1 MSNAFLH
8 IASPGIA
15 SIQPYKP
22 GKPVSELERE
32 LGICNSLKLAS
43 NENPIAVSQRVKDV
57 LQSEFSELARYP
69 DGAGFTLREALAK
82 RHGVASKQITIGN
95 GSNDVLDM
103 IARVFL
109 SPGFQSV
116 FSQHAFAVYPIA
128 SMSVGADLVAVPA
141 VEFGHDLH
149 AMLNAITDKTRV
161 VWIANPNNP
170 TGTWLNEAELM
181 HFVEQVP
188 SDVMIVIDEAY
199 SEYVHLDDYPDAT
212 QWITRFPNVIVT
224 RTFSK
229 AFGLA
234 ALRVGYSV
242 SHPDVADLLNR
253 VRQPFNVNSF
263 AQAGAVAALDDD
275 EYLAESIRVNDEG
288 LVQLSQGLDK
298 LGLTYIPSVG
308 NFVAVNVGR
317 PVAEVD
323 KALLMEGV
331 ITRPVENYGLQH
343 HLRISVG
350 LQAENARALIALEKV
365 L

>member
-1 MSNAFLH
+1 
-8 IASPGIA
+8 
-15 SIQPYKP
+15 
-22 GKPVSELERE
+22 
-32 LGICNSLKLAS
+32 
-43 NENPIAVSQRVKDV
+43 
-57 LQSEFSELARYP
+57 
-69 DGAGFTLREALAK
+69 
-82 RHGVASKQITIGN
+82 
-95 GSNDVLDM
+95 
-103 IARVFL
+103 
-109 SPGFQSV
+109 
-116 FSQHAFAVYPIA
+116 
-128 SMSVGADLVAVPA
+128 
-141 VEFGHDLH
+141 
-149 AMLNAITDKTRV
+149 
-161 VWIANPNNP
+161 
-170 TGTWLNEAELM
+170 
-181 HFVEQVP
+181 VP
-188 SDVMIVIDEAY
+188 SDVIIVIDEAY
-199 SEYVHLDDYPDAT
+199 SEYVRLDGYPDAT

-263 AQAGAVAALDDD
+263 AQAGALAALDDA

-288 LVQLSQGLDK
+288 LVQLSEGLDK

-308 NFVAVNVGR
+308 NFISVNVGR

-350 LQAENARALIALEKV
+350 LQSENARALTALEKV

>member
-1 MSNAFLH
+1 
-8 IASPGIA
+8 
-15 SIQPYKP
+15 
-22 GKPVSELERE
+22 
-32 LGICNSLKLAS
+32 
-43 NENPIAVSQRVKDV
+43 
-57 LQSEFSELARYP
+57 
-69 DGAGFTLREALAK
+69 LREALAK

-109 SPGFQSV
+109 SPGFQSI

-128 SMSVGADLVAVPA
+128 SMSVGADLVTVPA

-350 LQAENARALIALEKV
+350 LQAENARALIALENV

>member
-1 MSNAFLH
+1 
-8 IASPGIA
+8 
-15 SIQPYKP
+15 
-22 GKPVSELERE
+22 
-32 LGICNSLKLAS
+32 
-43 NENPIAVSQRVKDV
+43 
-57 LQSEFSELARYP
+57 
-69 DGAGFTLREALAK
+69 
-82 RHGVASKQITIGN
+82 
-95 GSNDVLDM
+95 
-103 IARVFL
+103 VFL
-109 SPGFQSV
+109 SPGYQSV

-141 VEFGHDLH
+141 VEFGHDLN
-149 AMLNAITDKTRV
+149 AMLNAITGKTRV

-170 TGTWLNEAELM
+170 TGTWLNEAELL

-188 SDVMIVIDEAY
+188 SDVIILIDEAY
-199 SEYVHLDDYPDAT
+199 SEYVRLEDYPDAT

-263 AQAGAVAALDDD
+263 AQAGALAALDDA

-288 LVQLSQGLDK
+288 LVQLSEGLDK
-298 LGLTYIPSVG
+298 LGLTYISSVG
-308 NFVAVNVGR
+308 NFISVNVGR

-323 KALLMEGV
+323 KALLMKGV

-350 LQAENARALIALEKV
+350 LQSENARALTALEKV